1 MSDQRHGD
9 LMADLMR
16 RIEEVARPALHVFD
30 LFKSIYE
37 ERERL
42 TASYTYVAHSPEHVS
57 SVLQESIM
65 ESSRIAEAEGRTG
78 MVRELV
84 GAFLDAAERA
94 RREEAWGDI
103 YAADAEETDD
113 SFAEASAIEAGSRW
127 KQTG

>member
-1 MSDQRHGD
+1 
-9 LMADLMR
+9 
-16 RIEEVARPALHVFD
+16 
-30 LFKSIYE
+30 
-37 ERERL
+37 
-42 TASYTYVAHSPEHVS
+42 
-57 SVLQESIM
+57 M